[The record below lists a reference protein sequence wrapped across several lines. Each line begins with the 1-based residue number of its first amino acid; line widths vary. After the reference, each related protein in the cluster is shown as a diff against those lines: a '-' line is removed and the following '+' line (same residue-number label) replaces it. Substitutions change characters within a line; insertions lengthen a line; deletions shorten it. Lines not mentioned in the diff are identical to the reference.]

1 MESNNILSIIL
12 SVIISYILIGGIFA
26 PFAILF
32 LGYIDW
38 VILIS
43 TGAINT
49 FLLFKFLKMSIL
61 KSTITG
67 FLISSSSLIF
77 MYILYLLTSYNNI
90 GISLLLFL
98 ISSILIILLIKYK
111 NWKFSSLV
119 KSFFLTISSFLC
131 FFLALK
137 LKNYYPNE
145 SRNVKSFSFK
155 VIDSHN
161 KPIIGDSVEV
171 SILRQPM
178 LNLQELYEIEKL
190 ITDNKGE
197 FKTSLSQSTKYRI
210 RDYNYDDW
218 MRGSFEIDYT
228 DLKNRNEII
237 LEIKE

>member
-1 MESNNILSIIL
+1 MKSSNTLSIIL
-12 SVIISYILIGGIFA
+12 SVTISYIIIGGIFA

-38 VILIS
+38 VILIF
-43 TGAINT
+43 TGLINT
-49 FLLFKFLKMSIL
+49 FLLFKFLKLSFL
-61 KSTITG
+61 KSIITG
-67 FLISSSSLIF
+67 FLISSTSLIF
-77 MYILYLLTSYNNI
+77 MYITFLLTSNNNI
-90 GISLLLFL
+90 GIRLFLFL

-111 NWKFSSLV
+111 NWRFSSSV
-119 KSFFLTISSFLC
+119 KSIFLTISSFIC
-131 FFLALK
+131 FFVALK

-145 SRNVKSFSFK
+145 SRNVKNFSFK
-155 VIDSHN
+155 VINSHN

-178 LNLQELYEIEKL
+178 LNLKELHEKEKL
-190 ITDNKGE
+190 ITDNNGK

-210 RDYNYDDW
+210 RVYNYDDW

-228 DLKNRNEII
+228 DLKNRDEII